1 MERGGNYFL
10 LQDSDSLEMGSI
22 PRNPST
28 QTNPIAP
35 TPTQMLRINC
45 SKCQISLAYPEEA
58 YCVSC
63 HSCKT
68 LTAVKPIATHLC
80 LLCSLNIF
88 YPAGSKS
95 IKCRCGKTYTFPSH

>member
-10 LQDSDSLEMGSI
+10 LNESDNLEMANMSSTRSI
-22 PRNPST
+22 QQTPS
-28 QTNPIAP
+28 
-35 TPTQMLRINC
+35 QMLSINC
-45 SKCQISLAYPEEA
+45 SKCQITLTYPEVA

-63 HSCKT
+63 YSCKS

-80 LLCSLNIF
+80 LICSLNIF

-95 IKCRCGKTYTFPSH
+95 IKCRCGKIYTFPSQ